1 MTTKTHFSRQGD
13 TMAITTVRLA
23 PAVIEWQAILDCI
36 KIEPDDNCEPPWE
49 CCDGY
54 GHKLVDIVY
63 RQFTGGHA
71 FFYNGHDWQRI
82 EMEYDTYSY
91 NWYRE
96 RGASK
101 GVAEQLTR
109 QSMRERLKQ
118 LVEWRENGWE
128 WWQLSGEMHGCFVSL
143 GGIDNYGYA
152 NTEYREELAFDLAYQ
167 LEELGFIIKDKP
179 CTAIKPMDKGDK
191 RAELKRKLNLFN
203 VK

>member
-1 MTTKTHFSRQGD
+1 MNTKTHFSRQGD

-23 PAVIEWQAILDCI
+23 PAVIEWQVILDCI

-54 GHKLVDIVY
+54 EHEIEDSNRSIHGHMAV
-63 RQFTGGHA
+63 FH
-71 FFYNGHDWQRI
+71 NGRWKTI
-82 EMEYDTYSY
+82 NLEYDTDLY

-101 GVAEQLTR
+101 QVAEQLTR
-109 QSMRERLKQ
+109 QSMRKRTEQ
-118 LVEWRENGWE
+118 LVAWHRDGWE
-128 WWQLSGEMHGCFVSL
+128 WWQLLGEMHGCFVGL

-152 NTEYREELAFDLAYQ
+152 NTEYREELAFDLACQ

-191 RAELKRKLNLFN
+191 RAELKRKLNSFN
-203 VK
+203 MN